1 MIRGLQRPSPPQEW
15 QALETDEKQRTEQ
28 TLEQSSSTR
37 VEVAGQTKQTGSV
50 GGKLCCRAAL
60 ETEDVEGTKLTI
72 SAQGQETHFEQG
84 QYRQASRGLGNE
96 TNSEEGSCITCPSQ
110 VHSSVPTETNVH
122 TKTWGLMF
130 KAVFLKTAIHR
141 SRNSYKIL
149 PASR

>member
-72 SAQGQETHFEQG
+72 SNVVISPRTRDSLWTGTV
-84 QYRQASRGLGNE
+84 QAGIQRSGEWDQQWGRELHHMSQPSPLFSPHWNQCPYKDLRVDVQSSILE
-96 TNSEEGSCITCPSQ
+96 NSHPQ
-110 VHSSVPTETNVH
+110 
-122 TKTWGLMF
+122 K
-130 KAVFLKTAIHR
+130 
-141 SRNSYKIL
+141 
-149 PASR
+149 